1 MSLLF
6 TYTVSMLR
14 LQMQQRRCFMEAAL
28 EKEVWLRITVTC
40 YKVLGD
46 HGRTAITMY
55 SITAGFF
62 SKYQLVVGCLST
74 CSKQQA
80 SFVPSL
86 QCCHHSVD
94 NLRLSQTMLS
104 FGHFHLI
111 IYLLCSVIMQAHNN
125 SRAGNDPL
133 Q

>member
-1 MSLLF
+1 
-6 TYTVSMLR
+6 
-14 LQMQQRRCFMEAAL
+14 MQQRRCFMEAVL

-40 YKVLGD
+40 YKVLID
-46 HGRTAITMY
+46 NGRTAITMY
-55 SITAGFF
+55 SI
-62 SKYQLVVGCLST
+62 VVTIVLITSDC
-74 CSKQQA
+74 
-80 SFVPSL
+80 P
-86 QCCHHSVD
+86 
-94 NLRLSQTMLS
+94 QTMLS